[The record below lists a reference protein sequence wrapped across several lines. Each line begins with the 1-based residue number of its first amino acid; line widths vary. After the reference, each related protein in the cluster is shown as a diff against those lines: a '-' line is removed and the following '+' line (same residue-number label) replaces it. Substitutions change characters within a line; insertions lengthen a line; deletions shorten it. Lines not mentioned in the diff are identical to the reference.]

1 MPSIRELMEQRAA
14 LVTQEREH
22 LERLEKEG
30 RALLGDDQTQYE
42 KRAKDIGDLDTQI
55 SGLEA
60 RDKALESAKK
70 REGALTEQ
78 RTQRAASGEQAKGN
92 SGQPEEMRSYTKFLK
107 RGLSHMSEAEVRAFT
122 MGSDTEGGYLR
133 VPNVMVGGILKAVDD
148 ATPTRALCTT
158 YQVGGAE
165 SLGVVTLDTD
175 AEDADW
181 TSELLTGNEED
192 SVRFGKRELRVHPL
206 AKRLRVSNKLL
217 NSTVID
223 IAGYLQGRM
232 GYKVGVTLE
241 KQFMSGNGVMKP
253 LGVFTAHADGIP
265 TSRDVST
272 GNATTAITA
281 DGLIE
286 AKHSIKAQYWS
297 SPSFRWQFHRDA
309 LKNIRKL
316 KLGDGQYIWQPGISA
331 DLPARILD
339 VPYIANEYVP
349 NTFTTGLYVG
359 IIGDFRFY
367 WIADGQTMAM
377 QVLRELYAE
386 TNQTGYIMRSEHDG
400 QPVMAE
406 AFARVKL
413 A

>member
-42 KRAKDIGDLDTQI
+42 KRAKDIGDLDVQI
-55 SGLEA
+55 SGMES

-70 REGALTEQ
+70 REGQLAEQ
-78 RTQRAASGEQAKGN
+78 RTRRAGGGEQAKGN
-92 SGQPEEMRSYTKFLK
+92 EGQPDEMRTFSKFLR
-107 RGLSHMSEAEVRAFT
+107 RGLQHMSEAEVRAFT
-122 MGSDTEGGYLR
+122 VGSDVEGGYLR
-133 VPNVMVGGILKAVDD
+133 VPNVMVGGILAAVDD
-148 ATPTRALCTT
+148 ATVLRSLATV

-165 SLGVVTLDTD
+165 SLGVVTRDAD
-175 AEDADW
+175 AEDATW
-181 TSELLTGNEED
+181 TAELLTGDEED
-192 SVRFGKRELRVHPL
+192 SVRFGKRELRVHPI
-206 AKRLRVSNKLL
+206 AKRLKVSNKLL

-232 GYKVGVTLE
+232 GYKLGITLE
-241 KQFMSGNGVMKP
+241 KAMMTGDGNQKP
-253 LGVFTAHADGIP
+253 LGIFTAHADGIP

-272 GNATTAITA
+272 GNTTTAIVA

-297 SPSFRWQFHRDA
+297 SPSFRWTFHRDA
-309 LKNIRKL
+309 LKQVRKL
-316 KLGDGQYIWQPGISA
+316 KLGDGQYIWQAGITS

-339 VPYIANEYVP
+339 TPYVASEYCP
-349 NTFTTGLYVG
+349 NTFTTGQYVG
-359 IIGDFRFY
+359 IIGDFRY
-367 WIADGQTMAM
+367 LWIAEGQNQAI

-386 TNQTGYIMRSEHDG
+386 TNQTGYILRAEIDA

>member
-1 MPSIRELMEQRAA
+1 MPSIRELMEERAA
-14 LVTQEREH
+14 LVTQERAH
-22 LERLEKEG
+22 LERLQQEG

-42 KRAKDIGDLDTQI
+42 TRANRIGDLDTQI
-55 SGLEA
+55 SGMEAVAQRLEQT
-60 RDKALESAKK
+60 RR
-70 REGALTEQ
+70 RENELNET
-78 RTQRAASGEQAKGN
+78 RTQRTGAQTATTTT
-92 SGQPEEMRSYTKFLK
+92 GQPDEMRSYTKFLR
-107 RGLSHMSEAEVRAFT
+107 RGLQHMSESEIRAFT
-122 MGSDTEGGYLR
+122 VGSDTEGGYLR
-133 VPNVMVGGILKAVDD
+133 VPGVMVGGILQAVDN

-158 YQVGGAE
+158 YQVGAAE

-175 AEDADW
+175 AEDPAW
-181 TSELLTGNEED
+181 TSELLTGDEED
-192 SVRFGKRELRVHPL
+192 SIRFGKRELRVHPL
-206 AKRLRVSNKLL
+206 AKRLKVSIKLL

-223 IAGYLQGRM
+223 IAGFLQGRM
-232 GYKVGVTLE
+232 GYKVGTTLE
-241 KQFMSGNGVMKP
+241 AAYMSGNGVSKP

-272 GNATTAITA
+272 GNTTTAITA

-286 AKHSIKAQYWS
+286 AKHSIKAQYWN
-297 SPSFRWQFHRDA
+297 SPSFRWQFHRDG
-309 LKNIRKL
+309 LKHIRKL
-316 KLGDGQYIWQPGISA
+316 KLGDGQFIWQAGISA